1 MVKWASRAISHAI
14 AELLDITGMPY
25 CASAMEIIVAHFSD
39 VQEMKIA
46 SSGMVALLMIASMAS
61 NIDCG

>member
-1 MVKWASRAISHAI
+1 MAKPASLAISHAI

-25 CASAMEIIVAHFSD
+25 RPSAMVILFAHFSD

-46 SSGMVALLMIASMAS
+46 SSGIAALLMIVSIAS

>member
-1 MVKWASRAISHAI
+1 MAMRASRAISHAI

-25 CASAMEIIVAHFSD
+25 WASAAAIIVAHFSE
-39 VQEMKIA
+39 VQEMKMA
-46 SSGMVALLMIASMAS
+46 SSGMVAVLIIASIES

>member
-1 MVKWASRAISHAI
+1 MSHAI
-14 AELLDITGMPY
+14 AELLDMTGMPY
-25 CASAMEIIVAHFSD
+25 CASAVAMIGAHFSD

-46 SSGMVALLMIASMAS
+46 SSDMVALLMIASMAS